1 MSVGKRIGALFIG
14 GALAASLAIHAQT
27 PPSEFRPLS
36 EPVQAFVE
44 HMASA
49 HGFDA
54 SALHV
59 LFAQLKPS
67 QGVQKAIAAPST
79 ARPWHEFRPLF
90 VDRSRIDNGV
100 KFWDAHAPLLARAQ
114 EQFGVPAAIIVS
126 IIGVETRYGRVTGN
140 FKVLDAL
147 HTLAFEGQNRPE
159 LFRSELEQFFLLA
172 REQSWNVTD
181 IKGSYAGAMGWPQ
194 FMPSS
199 YRRYTVDFDG
209 DGRIDLWS
217 STADAIGSVGSYLA
231 QFGWRQGE
239 PVAVKAVVDGD
250 PEPLAP
256 LGLEPPFN
264 VDQWRMRG
272 VEPVAADI
280 SDGLTAGLFRLDF
293 IEGPEYWLGFSNFY
307 AILHYNRS
315 RHYAMAVWE
324 LADAIT
330 AARDRALAL
339 AEPVLP

>member
-1 MSVGKRIGALFIG
+1 MTVDKRIAGLIIG
-14 GALAASLAIHAQT
+14 GALAVSLALHAQT
-27 PPSEFRPLS
+27 PPSEFRPLP

-44 HMASA
+44 YMAST

-54 SALHV
+54 GALHA
-59 LFAQLKPS
+59 LFAQMKPS
-67 QGVQKAIAAPST
+67 QGVKRAIAAPST

-90 VDRSRIDNGV
+90 VDQSRIDNGV
-100 KFWDAHAPLLARAQ
+100 TFWDVHAPVLARAE

-126 IIGVETRYGRVTGN
+126 IIGVETRYGRVTGS

-147 HTLAFEGQNRPE
+147 HTLAFEGENRPQF
-159 LFRSELEQFFLLA
+159 FRSELEQFFLLS
-172 REQSWNVTD
+172 REQRWNVTD

-217 STADAIGSVGSYLA
+217 STADVIGSVGSYLS

-239 PVAVKAVVDGD
+239 PVAVKVEVDGD

-264 VDQWRMRG
+264 VEQWRMRG
-272 VEPVAADI
+272 VSPVAADMPEA
-280 SDGLTAGLFRLDF
+280 LNAGLFRLDF
-293 IEGPEYWLGFSNFY
+293 ADGPEYWLGFGNFY

-315 RHYAMAVWE
+315 RHYAMAVWQ
-324 LADAIT
+324 LAEEIA
-330 AARDRALAL
+330 AARERALAL
-339 AEPVLP
+339 AAVAVP